1 MITAKIVKE
10 LRERTGA
17 GMMDCKKALTETDGD
32 LNLAIDWLRTKG
44 LSAAAKKSSRSASD
58 GLVCV
63 LCEGNKAGIIEV
75 NSETDFVARNDL
87 FQEFVLNLGQMV
99 VKGQDNL
106 DSLSSANYLG
116 NEKLVSEQLTHM
128 IATIGENIAIRR
140 IDRLNVSKGI
150 VCKYMH
156 NSVQPNLGKIGVIL
170 AIETETDAD
179 KDKIDELG
187 KQLAMHIAAS
197 NPLSISKDDLDKDIL
212 IKEKNILIDQASD
225 SGRSPDIIEKMVE
238 GRLRKYFQEV
248 CLLEQ
253 IFVIDNETRIA
264 SVIKKYSSEVKQEI
278 NIKGFYR
285 YQLGELN
292 S

>member
-1 MITAKIVKE
+1 
-10 LRERTGA
+10 
-17 GMMDCKKALTETDGD
+17 
-32 LNLAIDWLRTKG
+32 
-44 LSAAAKKSSRSASD
+44 
-58 GLVCV
+58 
-63 LCEGNKAGIIEV
+63 
-75 NSETDFVARNDL
+75 ARNDL